1 MIDISSLPLPK
12 VLQEKSFDL
21 TKEEF
26 IALVQ
31 TIKEDYEPT
40 ESDPYMPLIE
50 TNSYREM
57 HLIAKFNKLALAFF
71 LGYAQKEDLDNW
83 GVFYDCTRLAG
94 AYPYDEYTFSISEAL
109 ENDITI
115 TAGLVLTDDDSVYEA
130 VLTEDVVILAGELEA
145 TGNVELQQNI
155 STSSIKTTNITTTLP
170 YVVEATAGDGFIN
183 GAEVEKD
190 DDYRY
195 RIFISMADKSTA
207 GSEETYESF
216 TRGAD
221 VRIEDVRIDSLE
233 AGQVNVFYFSSQAD
247 AAMQI
252 NIEEALNAK
261 KVRPLTD
268 TVVVEHVQVVDI
280 DVTAQLVL
288 EENALGNE
296 VLNNAIESLKA
307 GLKSLQKIK
316 TKITLSEINDFLR
329 VAGVKEVIITV
340 PAANYDIAYNQIGV
354 QNVLNITIAS

>member
-1 MIDISSLPLPK
+1 
-12 VLQEKSFDL
+12 
-21 TKEEF
+21 
-26 IALVQ
+26 
-31 TIKEDYEPT
+31 
-40 ESDPYMPLIE
+40 
-50 TNSYREM
+50 M

-71 LGYAQKEDLDNW
+71 LAYAEDEDLDNW

-94 AYPYDEYTFSISEAL
+94 AYPYDEYKFSISEAL

-115 TAGLVLTDDDSVYEA
+115 TAGLVLTDDNSEFEA
-130 VLTEDVVILAGELEA
+130 VLTENVVIVAGTLEA
-145 TGNVELQQNI
+145 FGNVELQE
-155 STSSIKTTNITTTLP
+155 TVSSSSVKTTNITTTLP

-183 GAEVEKD
+183 GAQAEKD
-190 DDYRY
+190 EEYRY

-216 TRGAD
+216 TRSAD

-233 AGQVNVFYFSSQAD
+233 AGQVNVFYYSSQAD
-247 AAMQI
+247 TAMQI

-268 TVVVEHVQVVDI
+268 TVLVEHVQVVGI
-280 DVTAQLVL
+280 NVTAKLLL
-288 EENALGNE
+288 EKNALGNE

-316 TKITLSEINDFLR
+316 ARITLSEINDFLR
-329 VAGVKEVIITV
+329 VAGVKEVIIESPLV
-340 PAANYDIAYNQIGV
+340 SYEMSYNQIGV
-354 QNVLNITIAS
+354 QNVLNITLAS